1 MRLCA
6 LLTTLAG
13 ALLAVPGPVGWR
25 LPGLTPRFERP
36 GDVVLGGSFC
46 ILHFYNA
53 VSLDFTTLPAGL
65 PSSSVSSWGY
75 RVAQSFVFAVEE
87 INNSTH
93 LLPNLTLGFSIR
105 NSGDSVHGAMHET
118 MAFLTGQEDPVPNY
132 SCHRGPPQA
141 AMVGDTRSALSV
153 AMARLL
159 GLYKFPQVSYAS
171 TLPSL
176 SDKNQFPSFLR
187 TRASDLTTSYAMTQL
202 VLHLGWSWVGI
213 LAQDDDFGQQAGNL
227 AREELSQAGVC
238 IEFHLHIPSR
248 QSPEKI
254 DANVRKMEKSTA
266 TGVLVFLSNSNIQL
280 ILHRLVG
287 NRVLGQ
293 VWVSETL
300 VHTVIAL
307 ATPGASWVL
316 QGAFGLKLR
325 SSHAHG
331 LSEFFAHL
339 HPSRTPED
347 MFLRRFWEATFGCRW
362 PHSNDTEPSD
372 MQLCS
377 GNETLRDHEYPFQEV
392 SRLEAAYPAV
402 YSIAHALQDMVLC
415 ENENR
420 ECGDPVHF
428 QPWQLLHP
436 LRKVS
441 FQTPDGT
448 HIMFD
453 ANGDLV
459 TKFDVLQGQWSPE
472 GQFHFVHI
480 GKMDPHPSLENRM
493 MILLKDSEK
502 ALGSL
507 FVPSS
512 VCSTSCEP
520 GSSQIPQ
527 QGAPHCCFECQPCPE
542 GQFADQ
548 KDMKSCLQCPEE
560 QYSSQ
565 SKDYCLPRTETFL
578 AFDEPL
584 GLVLTVVSL
593 SLASLAC
600 LVLGVF
606 LWFQQ
611 TPVVRANN
619 RALSYVLLVS
629 LTLCAL
635 STLLFLGRPSP
646 TTCLL
651 RQITFAVVFTVAVS
665 CVLAKTLTVVL
676 AFRAT
681 KPGQRVHMCLG
692 PSASSFVVLVASLV
706 QIILCGI
713 WLGTSP
719 PFPHRDTA
727 SEPGHLVLQCHEGSG
742 IAFSCVLGYLG
753 LLAIGT
759 FSVAFLARGLPDTF
773 NETKFLTF
781 SMLLFCSVWTAF
793 LPLYFSARG
802 KATVAVEVF
811 SILASTA
818 GLLGG
823 IFFPKCYLILL
834 KPERNTPP
842 SLRTGPWAQRDL
854 GRGVP
859 PGHPH
864 STISA
869 RPPSQQQDPG
879 SQFLVPALTT

>member
-1 MRLCA
+1 MRLYA
-6 LLTTLAG
+6 LLATLAG

-25 LPGLTPRFERP
+25 LPSHSPRFERP

-46 ILHFYNA
+46 ILRFYNA
-53 VSLDFTTLPAGL
+53 VSLDFTALPAG
-65 PSSSVSSWGY
+65 PASSRVSSWGY

-87 INNSTH
+87 INRSTH

-118 MAFLTGQEDPVPNY
+118 IAFLTGQEDPVPNY
-132 SCHRGPPQA
+132 SCHRGPPRA

-171 TLPSL
+171 SLPTL
-176 SDKNQFPSFLR
+176 SDKTQFPSFLR
-187 TRASDLTTSYAMTQL
+187 TRPSDLTASYAMTQL

-213 LAQDDDFGQQAGNL
+213 ITQDDFGQQAGNI
-227 AREELSQAGVC
+227 ASQELGQAGVC
-238 IEFHLHIPSR
+238 IDFHLHVPYH

-254 DANVRKMEKSTA
+254 DTIARKMEKSTA
-266 TGVLVFLSNSNIQL
+266 RGVLVFLTNSIIQL
-280 ILHRLVG
+280 IIQRLVG
-287 NRVLGQ
+287 IRVLGQ

-300 VHTVIAL
+300 LHTVIAL

-316 QGAFGLKLR
+316 QGAFGLKLH

-362 PHSNDTEPSD
+362 PHGNYTAPSD

-377 GNETLRDHEYPFQEV
+377 GNETLRDHKYPFQEV

-415 ENENR
+415 EHENS

-428 QPWQLLHP
+428 QPWQLLQP

-472 GQFHFVHI
+472 GQFYFVHI
-480 GKMDPHPSLENRM
+480 GNMYPHPSLENRM
-493 MILLKDSEK
+493 MILLKDSIQ
-502 ALGSL
+502 
-507 FVPSS
+507 VPSS

-527 QGAPHCCFECQPCPE
+527 QGAPHCCFECRPCPE

-548 KDMKSCLQCPEE
+548 RDMKSCLQCPDE

-565 SKDYCLPRTETFL
+565 SKDHCLPRTETFL

-593 SLASLAC
+593 ALASLAC
-600 LVLGVF
+600 LILGVF
-606 LWFQQ
+606 LWFQK

-629 LTLCAL
+629 LSLCAL
-635 STLLFLGRPSP
+635 SPLLFLGRPST

-676 AFRAT
+676 AFKAT
-681 KPGQRVHMCLG
+681 RPGQRVRICLG
-692 PSASSFVVLVASLV
+692 PFASSSVVLAASLV
-706 QIILCGI
+706 QIILCGV

-719 PFPHRDTA
+719 PFPHKDTA

-811 SILASTA
+811 CILASTA

-834 KPERNTPP
+834 KPERNTPL
-842 SLRTGPWAQRDL
+842 SLRHEPWAQRDL
-854 GRGVP
+854 GKGDP
-859 PGHPH
+859 PSHRH

-879 SQFLVPALTT
+879 SQFLVPVLTTW